1 MANEGSSIGGAIAIA
16 VGVLF
21 IYMALRRMIFMV
33 RRVACVGV
41 CVPHCGPPLRCFP
54 PSHRRTWLGSTRVL
68 ADSPALTAPF
78 FCR

>member
-33 RRVACVGV
+33 RGVACVGV
-41 CVPHCGPPLRCFP
+41 CVPHSTPALLPTIA
-54 PSHRRTWLGSTRVL
+54 PSHMVGFYARARGFPCAHR
-68 ADSPALTAPF
+68 ALLL
-78 FCR
+78 